1 MGNLAHVLWPLGEFD
16 RAIALVDQMQTR
28 IIGLTHARALSFAR
42 LHTALF
48 ELMRGDHSRAAHS
61 AVELARLAREH
72 ELTMYRSFG
81 VFLEGW
87 TKAGDGTPG
96 CGLEDMRRGVDLLRE
111 QNVLMF
117 DGIIK
122 IALAE
127 AEAQAGDVDRAI
139 AILDEALVT
148 ADRLGYR
155 AFEAELHRA
164 RGEVLLSR
172 DPVNPAPAEEAFK
185 TAIEIA
191 RKQGTRSFGLRAALS
206 LAKLYQSTGRPA
218 EAHVVLA
225 AALEGFSPTPQIP
238 KIGEAQALLAALEE
252 TDEVKAGAAQ
262 RRRMT
267 QLRVAY
273 GNALFA
279 ARGFAA
285 SETTQAFARARELGA
300 SDRDAPERKGADY
313 GLWIGFYYRGELH
326 QMRALAASFLDDLEA
341 RPNSPE
347 ATVAHRIGGITHQF
361 AGEYVAARDHL
372 EKAVALFEAGRD
384 DDLAFRFGVD
394 AGVGAMLY
402 LGLVSWALGDIDRSI
417 SLIADAQ
424 ERADRITH
432 IVSRAHAKLL
442 AVMFELMRGNRVRA
456 AHRVVE
462 LARFAHDHDLTL
474 WRAFAAFLDGWATA
488 EDGKLS
494 ERIKEMRESATLIR
508 EQNGVWFDGLLK
520 VALAETEARSGDFDR
535 ALAVLDEALATSAL
549 TGYRAFQAELHRV
562 RGELLL
568 GRGAPNPKLAEEAF
582 QAAIAIAKEQGAR
595 SYELLASLALA
606 KLYQSTSRLA
616 EAQTILAP
624 ALKGFA
630 PTEEMPEIA
639 EAQALLVAIESRRAC
654 EA

>member
-1 MGNLAHVLWPLGEFD
+1 
-16 RAIALVDQMQTR
+16 
-28 IIGLTHARALSFAR
+28 
-42 LHTALF
+42 
-48 ELMRGDHSRAAHS
+48 MRGNHSRAAHS
-61 AVELARLAREH
+61 AVELARLARVH

-117 DGIIK
+117 DGPIK

-139 AILDEALVT
+139 AILDEALAT

-191 RKQGTRSFGLRAALS
+191 RQQGTRSFGLHAALS
-206 LAKLYQSTGRPA
+206 LAKLHQSTGRPA

-225 AALEGFSPTPQIP
+225 PALEGFSPTPEMPEIA
-238 KIGEAQALLAALEE
+238 EAQALLAALEE
-252 TDEVKAGAAQ
+252 TDEVKAGAAR

-285 SETTQAFARARELGA
+285 SETTQAFARARELGT
-300 SDRDAPERKGADY
+300 RDKDAAQRKGPDY
-313 GLWIGFYYRGELH
+313 GLWIGCYYRGELQ

-347 ATVAHRIGGITHQF
+347 ATVAHRICGITHQF

-372 EKAVALFEAGRD
+372 EQAVALFEAGPD

-402 LGLVSWALGDIDRSI
+402 LGLVLAAWRHRSI
-417 SLIADAQ
+417 NLS
-424 ERADRITH
+424 
-432 IVSRAHAKLL
+432 
-442 AVMFELMRGNRVRA
+442 
-456 AHRVVE
+456 HR
-462 LARFAHDHDLTL
+462 
-474 WRAFAAFLDGWATA
+474 
-488 EDGKLS
+488 
-494 ERIKEMRESATLIR
+494 
-508 EQNGVWFDGLLK
+508 
-520 VALAETEARSGDFDR
+520 
-535 ALAVLDEALATSAL
+535 
-549 TGYRAFQAELHRV
+549 
-562 RGELLL
+562 
-568 GRGAPNPKLAEEAF
+568 
-582 QAAIAIAKEQGAR
+582 
-595 SYELLASLALA
+595 
-606 KLYQSTSRLA
+606 
-616 EAQTILAP
+616 
-624 ALKGFA
+624 
-630 PTEEMPEIA
+630 
-639 EAQALLVAIESRRAC
+639 RRAG
-654 EA
+654 AG